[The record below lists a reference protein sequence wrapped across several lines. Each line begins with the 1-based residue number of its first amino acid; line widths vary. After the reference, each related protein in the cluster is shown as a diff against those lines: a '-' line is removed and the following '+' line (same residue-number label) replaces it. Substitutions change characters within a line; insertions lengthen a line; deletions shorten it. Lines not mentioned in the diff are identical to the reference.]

1 MTASGKV
8 ATKQNKYREL
18 LDQVVSFIKGPNF
31 KAYAHKVHKAVGWKE
46 LADRLSGANDKL
58 SSIQQKP
65 TQQNIVEWYFE
76 VTQIN
81 TEILTNLASAI
92 ATHTAETATHI
103 PVIKQLSYLVD
114 QLVIVSLDIGNFIA
128 THLGGN
134 KKQDLSDP
142 DNQNQLSTI
151 EDSVNPPDWHDKY
164 GLHKW
169 YTEHLE
175 RGVNEIRDTIKAI
188 RKKHDSGTEDPEA
201 LRLST
206 IAASIQICI
215 ILIKMQSRI
224 ITGLLST
231 SAEKVGHF
239 SNDVIKQLEIPSL
252 VIGLGNIIKGMLQ
265 EISKAPV
272 NCEVVLLREFD
283 KIGHELTKVEQI
295 GDSDTKTHTPH

>member
-1 MTASGKV
+1 MATSEKIE
-8 ATKQNKYREL
+8 TKQNKYNEL
-18 LDQVVSFIKGPNF
+18 LSQVVSFIKGPNF

-46 LADRLSGANDKL
+46 LADRLNGANEKL
-58 SSIQQKP
+58 NSIQQKP
-65 TQQNIVEWYFE
+65 AQQNIIEWYFE

-92 ATHTAETATHI
+92 ATHTAETVTHI

-114 QLVIVSLDIGNFIA
+114 QLVITSLDIGNFIA

-134 KKQDLSDP
+134 KEQDLNDP
-142 DNQNQLSTI
+142 DNDYQLSVV
-151 EDSVNPPDWHDKY
+151 DDKVDRPDWHDKY
-164 GLHKW
+164 GLHRW

-215 ILIKMQSRI
+215 VLIKMQSRI
-224 ITGLLST
+224 VTGLLTT

-239 SNDVIKQLEIPSL
+239 SNDVIKHLDLPKL
-252 VIGLGNIIKGMLQ
+252 VTGLGNIIKGMLQ

-272 NCEVVLLREFD
+272 NCEIVLLSEFD
-283 KIGHELTKVEQI
+283 KIVHELTKVEAI
-295 GDSDTKTHTPH
+295 GDSDTKTHTPN

>member
-1 MTASGKV
+1 MTASGKM

-46 LADRLSGANDKL
+46 LADRLSSANDKL

-134 KKQDLSDP
+134 KKQVLSDP
-142 DNQNQLSTI
+142 DNQNQLSTMKTVSTHQTGMTNMDCTNGTPSI
-151 EDSVNPPDWHDKY
+151 WKEVSMRFETPSKRFEKNMIQGQKI
-164 GLHKW
+164 L
-169 YTEHLE
+169 
-175 RGVNEIRDTIKAI
+175 
-188 RKKHDSGTEDPEA
+188 KHCGFQPLPQAFKFVSY
-201 LRLST
+201 
-206 IAASIQICI
+206 
-215 ILIKMQSRI
+215 
-224 ITGLLST
+224 
-231 SAEKVGHF
+231 
-239 SNDVIKQLEIPSL
+239 
-252 VIGLGNIIKGMLQ
+252 
-265 EISKAPV
+265 
-272 NCEVVLLREFD
+272 
-283 KIGHELTKVEQI
+283 
-295 GDSDTKTHTPH
+295 